1 MVCGVFASLT
11 AHQDQTHHCNI
22 CVDPTEQDVFDYGLC
37 IVTQV
42 ADCVIQL
49 WLITGDHAGSL
60 IFVPWLKISPSDTQL
75 PFEFEQRQF
84 PL

>member
-1 MVCGVFASLT
+1 MVLRNINAGEGV
-11 AHQDQTHHCNI
+11 CN
-22 CVDPTEQDVFDYGLC
+22 GSRG

-60 IFVPWLKISPSDTQL
+60 IFVPRLKISPSDTQL
-75 PFEFEQRQF
+75 PFEFEQ
-84 PL
+84 